1 MSIETQDQIIKYL
14 EKSYTIIQRLT
25 DTNKIITLKNKELFT
40 KNIIYQI
47 KIKLLEEENKKL
59 KENYIERKYL
69 EIELQNQDEFEI
81 L

>member
-40 KNIIYQI
+40 KNIIYQT